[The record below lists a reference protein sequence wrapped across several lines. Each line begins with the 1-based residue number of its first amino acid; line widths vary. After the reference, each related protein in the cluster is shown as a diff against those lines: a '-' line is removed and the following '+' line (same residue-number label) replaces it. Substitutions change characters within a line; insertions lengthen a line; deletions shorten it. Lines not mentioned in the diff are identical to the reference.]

1 MVNVITIDPA
11 KDPRWDQFVSAHSL
25 GWIVHLSGWK
35 QLLESTFPH
44 MKGHCLALT
53 DPATD
58 TIKAALPLY
67 EVRSW
72 LTGNR
77 LVSIPLA
84 QLTDPLVENSAD
96 MERLIAAALDLS
108 KSLKTSHVEIRTLDS
123 LSLLKTKHSGV
134 DEVYRHH
141 FLKLDRDLEA
151 IKKSFHYKA
160 VRYEINK
167 AARNKLGL
175 KVADSEADLEDFQEL
190 FTQTRKRL
198 GAPYQPY
205 PFLKSIWDTFY
216 PLNMIKL
223 LLARHRGRT
232 IAGLLFFEFNGR
244 FSAEIAGWDRS
255 FSDMSPNHFLYWEGI
270 KLAHQGGNRIFDFGI
285 TSTNNETLV
294 NFKSRWGTTM
304 VDQHRYYYSEAEA
317 NDFFVNE
324 TSPKHR
330 LIEGI
335 CKHSPGWFYRMFGN
349 FCFRHMG

>member
-1 MVNVITIDPA
+1 MDKVITVDPTT
-11 KDPRWDQFVSAHSL
+11 DPRWDNFVENHRF

-35 QLLESTFPH
+35 NILESNFPH
-44 MKGHCLALT
+44 MKGHCLALI

-58 TIKAALPLY
+58 NIKAALPLY

-84 QLTDPLVENSAD
+84 QLSDPLVENRTD

-108 KSLKTSHVEIRTLDS
+108 KSLKTSHVEIRTIDS
-123 LSLLKTKHSGV
+123 LSLFKTGHSGV

-141 FLKLDRDLEA
+141 FLPLDRDLEA
-151 IKKSFHYKA
+151 IKKSLHYKA

-167 AARNKLGL
+167 AARNKLDL
-175 KVADSEADLEDFQEL
+175 KIADSETDLEAFQVL

-223 LLARHRGRT
+223 LLARHEGQT
-232 IAGLLFFEFNGR
+232 VAGLLFFEFNGR

-255 FSDMSPNHFLYWEGI
+255 YSDMSPNHFLYWEGI
-270 KLAHQGGNRIFDFGI
+270 KLAHQNGNKVFDFGI
-285 TSTNNETLV
+285 TSTNNESLM
-294 NFKSRWGTTM
+294 NFKSRWGTTA
-304 VDQHRYYYSEAEA
+304 VDQHRYYYSEQGTE
-317 NDFFVNE
+317 NFFVNE
-324 TSPKHR
+324 TSMKHR

-335 CKHSPGWFYRMFGN
+335 CKHSPDLIYRMFGN